1 MNVQESRYEP
11 VDHTADI
18 GYVCRGPSLDRL
30 FENCAVS
37 MSAMMFG
44 DDQPIDT
51 DVVESIDIDAD
62 SIDLLLVRFLNE
74 ILFLWATARL
84 VPGEVRV
91 ERIAGTHISAS
102 VRGEQYDPARHEI
115 LTEIKAATYHMLSVE
130 QCEDGW
136 IAKVIFDV

>member
-1 MNVQESRYEP
+1 
-11 VDHTADI
+11 
-18 GYVCRGPSLDRL
+18 
-30 FENCAVS
+30 

-44 DDQPIDT
+44 DDRPAGT

-62 SIDLLLVRFLNE
+62 ALDLLLVRFLNE

-84 VPGEVRV
+84 VPGEVNV
-91 ERIAGTHISAS
+91 ESVTGTHLSAS
-102 VRGEQYDPARHEI
+102 VRGGQYDPARHEV

-136 IAKVIFDV
+136 EEKVIFDV